1 MGAENYN
8 LKKEIKQF
16 EQHLET
22 KDQELD
28 VLQKKTQADSV
39 ELMTL
44 RRACQIQK
52 DDLYKFELKLESS
65 MEQLEQLQ
73 TAVQDAKDE
82 VTKEFQEKITE
93 RENEMEKEKQ
103 IMKDRLHEVLSN
115 EANLLNR
122 IKSLESDEGYGRAEV
137 DKALAKEREI
147 SELNQHLQ
155 YNVEC
160 LDRELQNALQ
170 VIETQ
175 KGQVKVVRD
184 ENDLAKIV
192 EQEESIDNLQQEL
205 GYVKKELIEARAN
218 KSASDD
224 KLSHVQDKI
233 ETMQNNI
240 NSLSDEGTRFKKV
253 ITNLEES
260 LEIKTT
266 EAQHLT
272 ELVAKME
279 SSSSSDEMNKVQIAD
294 LKTELAKAEE
304 NLKIRTDELLQSKK
318 DLRVKDEEIQQR
330 EIEIS
335 CLRGQAT
342 NLQDDLDILKQ
353 RMSKTQNDLNL
364 SMGEN
369 ERLSE
374 ELTRQQA
381 LYTELKKM
389 RGRGEEMDMLQE
401 LEQDSREAQKHIV
414 SLEHELGN
422 QSLQIE
428 SLTEE
433 KIRLLREVA
442 QLKATGN
449 GNVDVSGST
458 NNTATTGGYYY
469 TSPAPPV
476 TTSGGNTNSQI
487 LSGSQLVP
495 KSRQTEPFQM
505 L

>member
-1 MGAENYN
+1 MIIYEDERFYILDTGSSNGTFVNNIRLSKTGEESKMTEVFTGDIIRFGSDIVDKSRQVTQKCIVTKLKLYDADGNLSPTRPSESRLFRPTDSFEDLSTITMGLQEALAREKMLEDKLITVKNMINKNIGRSQTDLIRLFENVREELLNLYDQRETIVANSKDDSAIDKLGTENHN
-8 LKKEIKQF
+8 LKKELKQL
-16 EQHLET
+16 EQTVET

-93 RENEMEKEKQ
+93 RENEMEQEKQ

-184 ENDLAKIV
+184 ENDLAKIA

-240 NSLSDEGTRFKKV
+240 NSLSDEGKIFNLFLLKYQHTIAIYKKLYFFIGTRFKKSYYQFRR
-253 ITNLEES
+253 I
-260 LEIKTT
+260 IG
-266 EAQHLT
+266 
-272 ELVAKME
+272 
-279 SSSSSDEMNKVQIAD
+279 NKNHRSP
-294 LKTELAKAEE
+294 TSY
-304 NLKIRTDELLQSKK
+304 R
-318 DLRVKDEEIQQR
+318 
-330 EIEIS
+330 
-335 CLRGQAT
+335 
-342 NLQDDLDILKQ
+342 
-353 RMSKTQNDLNL
+353 
-364 SMGEN
+364 
-369 ERLSE
+369 
-374 ELTRQQA
+374 
-381 LYTELKKM
+381 
-389 RGRGEEMDMLQE
+389 
-401 LEQDSREAQKHIV
+401 
-414 SLEHELGN
+414 
-422 QSLQIE
+422 
-428 SLTEE
+428 
-433 KIRLLREVA
+433 
-442 QLKATGN
+442 
-449 GNVDVSGST
+449 
-458 NNTATTGGYYY
+458 TGGQN
-469 TSPAPPV
+469 
-476 TTSGGNTNSQI
+476 GI
-487 LSGSQLVP
+487 LL
-495 KSRQTEPFQM
+495 F
-505 L
+505 